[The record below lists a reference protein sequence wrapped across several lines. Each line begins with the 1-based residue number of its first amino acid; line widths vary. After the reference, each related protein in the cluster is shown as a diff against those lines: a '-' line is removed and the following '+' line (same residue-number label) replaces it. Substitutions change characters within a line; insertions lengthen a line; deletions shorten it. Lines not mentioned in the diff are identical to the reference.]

1 MISAALAAGLA
12 LTMTVTAFADEPYT
26 AYNYDYWDDAIPS
39 QSAYR
44 VEKTVTGAD
53 MGLDRLSDPSDPT
66 QIENYDKRLLDLVSY
81 IGINYGDA
89 SITLESLAI
98 LANMHS
104 SSLIRLFKEQTGVTP
119 MQFVNR
125 TRLMAA
131 KRMLLYSNKSIKEI
145 ALETGFGEQ
154 QSFVRSLRQDTG
166 LTPSDF
172 RRVMGCE
179 EPEE

>member
-1 MISAALAAGLA
+1 
-12 LTMTVTAFADEPYT
+12 
-26 AYNYDYWDDAIPS
+26 
-39 QSAYR
+39 
-44 VEKTVTGAD
+44 
-53 MGLDRLSDPSDPT
+53 
-66 QIENYDKRLLDLVSY
+66 
-81 IGINYGDA
+81 
-89 SITLESLAI
+89 
-98 LANMHS
+98 
-104 SSLIRLFKEQTGVTP
+104 